1 MTLEKDIFTHKYRI
15 SAVNA
20 ENMKQLENV
29 TDTLV
34 SSYFASKE
42 DIQQKFPTNEI
53 SSENPFWDTDK
64 NVASLSDICIKVE

>member
-1 MTLEKDIFTHKYRI
+1 
-15 SAVNA
+15 
-20 ENMKQLENV
+20 MKQLENV

-53 SSENPFWDTDK
+53 SSENPFWDTDQT
-64 NVASLSDICIKVE
+64 VASLSDICIKVE